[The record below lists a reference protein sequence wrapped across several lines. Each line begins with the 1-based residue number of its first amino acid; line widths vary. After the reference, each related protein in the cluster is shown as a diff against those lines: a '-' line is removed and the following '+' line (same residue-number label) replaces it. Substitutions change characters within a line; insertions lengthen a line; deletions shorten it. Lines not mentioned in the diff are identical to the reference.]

1 MKKLTLSIITL
12 IIALTAAVPTS
23 AQLKFGLKAGINVN
37 SLKFDETIFDSD
49 NRAGFNG
56 GAMVEFTV
64 PGIGIGFDA
73 SAMYVHRTTKFTE
86 SGDKEDVGGDYIE
99 IPVNLK
105 WKVNIP
111 AVNRII
117 RPYLTTG
124 PSVAFLVSDKKINDL
139 FKNNSYDV
147 AWNFGFGVELFQ
159 HVQVSASYGLGLTNV
174 VKMIDTDGN
183 YKSIDGKNKYWTVTA
198 AYLF

>member
-1 MKKLTLSIITL
+1 M
-12 IIALTAAVPTS
+12 IIALTAAVPAS

-73 SAMYVHRTTKFTE
+73 SAMYVHRTTKFTG

-105 WKVNIP
+105 WKVSIP
-111 AVNRII
+111 AVNKII

-124 PSVAFLVSDKKINDL
+124 PSVAFLVSDKKINTL

-159 HVQVSASYGLGLTNV
+159 HVQVGASYGLGLTNV
-174 VKMIDTDGN
+174 VKRIDIDGD

>member
-1 MKKLTLSIITL
+1 MKKFTLSIITM
-12 IIALTAAVPTS
+12 IIALTAAVPAS

-86 SGDKEDVGGDYIE
+86 STDKTDVGGDYID

-174 VKMIDTDGN
+174 VKRIDIDGD

>member
-1 MKKLTLSIITL
+1 MKA
-12 IIALTAAVPTS
+12 ALEDGR
-23 AQLKFGLKAGINVN
+23 AQLTTMESIDLLNAYGIRACKYGLAVN
-37 SLKFDETIFDSD
+37 EEEVVSLGNS
-49 NRAGFNG
+49 
-56 GAMVEFTV
+56 
-64 PGIGIGFDA
+64 IGYPVVMKMT
-73 SAMYVHRTTKFTE
+73 SKTTSHKT
-86 SGDKEDVGGDYIE
+86 DVGGDYID

-124 PSVAFLVSDKKINDL
+124 PSIAFLVSDKKINDL

-174 VKMIDTDGN
+174 VKRIDIDGD

>member
-1 MKKLTLSIITL
+1 MKKFTLSIITM
-12 IIALTAAVPTS
+12 IIALTAAVPAS
-23 AQLKFGLKAGINVN
+23 AQLKFGIKAGINVN
-37 SLKFDETIFDSD
+37 SLKFDETFFDSD

-56 GAMVEFTV
+56 GAMLEFTV
-64 PGIGIGFDA
+64 PAIGIGLDA
-73 SAMYVHRTTKFTE
+73 SAMYVHRTTKYTT
-86 SGDKEDVGGDYIE
+86 KEVKSEIGGDYIE

-105 WKVNIP
+105 WKVSIP

-124 PSVAFLVSDKKINDL
+124 PSVAFLVSDKKINTL

-159 HVQVSASYGLGLTNV
+159 HVQVGASYGLGLTNV
-174 VKMIDTDGN
+174 VKMVDADGN
-183 YKSIDGKNKYWTVTA
+183 YNSIDGKNKYWTVTA